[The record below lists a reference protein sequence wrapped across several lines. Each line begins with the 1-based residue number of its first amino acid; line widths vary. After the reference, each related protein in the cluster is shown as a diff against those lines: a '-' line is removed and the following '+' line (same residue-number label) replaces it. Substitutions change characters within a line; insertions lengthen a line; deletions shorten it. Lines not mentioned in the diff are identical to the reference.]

1 MQYSLL
7 GLFHGRRH
15 QVGALVLMRGETFI
29 ETIEEQGMAIV
40 IIFKGSATVT
50 RQRQGSQVG
59 LHLTPRPGEP
69 VWLTSPGPYCIVA
82 RDPVVGVRML
92 RKGEGEQ

>member
-1 MQYSLL
+1 MKYSLL
-7 GLFHGRRH
+7 GLFHGQRH
-15 QVGALVLMRGETFI
+15 PVGALVLMRGETFI
-29 ETIEEQGMAIV
+29 ENIEEEGMVIV

-59 LHLTPRPGEP
+59 LHLTPRCGEP

-82 RDPVVGVRML
+82 KDPVVGVRML
-92 RKGEGEQ
+92 RTGEGGR

>member
-1 MQYSLL
+1 MQFSMLNL
-7 GLFHGRRH
+7 IAGRRH
-15 QVGALVLMRGETFI
+15 QFGALVLMRGETFI
-29 ETIEEQGMAIV
+29 ENIEEEGMAIV

-59 LHLTPRPGEP
+59 LHLTPRCGEP

-82 RDPVVGVRML
+82 KDPVVGARML
-92 RKGEGEQ
+92 RTGEGGR